1 MYKVRF
7 SLKRIRDLK
16 KTNPK
21 AYAQMIR
28 EAKLLGGTDDEN

>member
-7 SLKRIRDLK
+7 SLKRIRDMK
-16 KTNPK
+16 KTNPE

-28 EAKLLGGTDDEN
+28 EAKLLGGTKDDN